1 MLSTVLLRS
10 LAQYGS
16 IRWRQVV
23 QIYDLPRLFSAV
35 REPASRMRRGD
46 TGYYSGR
53 QRCAEAR
60 VDSVN
65 SGLTGTR
72 A

>member
-23 QIYDLPRLFSAV
+23 QIYDLPRDCF
-35 REPASRMRRGD
+35 RRCASLHRGCDAAIRGTIVADNAALRRGWIV
-46 TGYYSGR
+46 SIP
-53 QRCAEAR
+53 A
-60 VDSVN
+60 
-65 SGLTGTR
+65 
-72 A
+72 